1 MSSDRLARMKAER
14 ERARGIIPQQGQG
27 QLSPQQPAQ
36 DQPQYSQQPQQA
48 AYNEPQMHPAGGM
61 GMQPQQQQ
69 GALSGGNDY
78 NQAGPAGYGQQQQH
92 PQYSQQQPQQMGGA
106 IVGDGQQQQ
115 YQQPQQQGY
124 ANGNAGGND
133 MNAFFGE
140 IDNIS
145 SELDTLKRNIDRIG
159 NLHNTVL
166 NSTVNEQ
173 RQEQAQSELTQ
184 LTQETSRLTNNLKFR
199 IKNLSEQ
206 NDKIPS
212 VPGNESDKN
221 TRRMQVAA
229 QKKKFMDLIQ
239 EYRLV
244 EQKSRERYRSRM
256 ERQYKIVKP
265 DATEAEIKQAIE
277 TDQGTQVFANA
288 LTQSTRYADA
298 RNAYREVQERHEDIK
313 RIAQTMT
320 ELQELFND
328 MAMLVER
335 QDEAIMTI
343 EASAQDVEQ
352 NMEGGH
358 KEIERGVIKA
368 RRARKK
374 RIWCFWI
381 LVILIIVIALVV
393 TLSILSK
400 NGTI

>member
-14 ERARGIIPQQGQG
+14 ERARGIV
-27 QLSPQQPAQ
+27 
-36 DQPQYSQQPQQA
+36 
-48 AYNEPQMHPAGGM
+48 
-61 GMQPQQQQ
+61 PQQQQ
-69 GALSGGNDY
+69 GQLSG
-78 NQAGPAGYGQQQQH
+78 AGQPQSPPQQEYGSSQFQQQQPAYQQEPEMH
-92 PQYSQQQPQQMGGA
+92 LSGPPQP
-106 IVGDGQQQQ
+106 QQ
-115 YQQPQQQGY
+115 YQQGGGAAGYGAPQGAYQQQQAGPGADYAGNNYQQAGAPAALAEGGVPQQGF
-124 ANGNAGGND
+124 ANGGAAGGD

-140 IDNIS
+140 IDNIG
-145 SELDTLKRNIDRIG
+145 SELEVLKRNINTISS
-159 NLHNTVL
+159 LHNTVL
-166 NSTVNEQ
+166 NSSVNEQ
-173 RQEQAQSELTQ
+173 RQEQAQAELTQ
-184 LTQETSRLTNNLKFR
+184 LTSDTSRLTNNLKIR

-206 NDKIPS
+206 NDRIPQA
-212 VPGNESDKN
+212 PGNESEKN

-244 EQKSRERYRSRM
+244 EQKSRDRYRARM

-358 KEIERGVIKA
+358 KEIERGLVKAKKA
-368 RRARKK
+368 RRK

-381 LVILIIVIALVV
+381 VVILIIVIVLAVV
-393 TLSILSK
+393 LSILSK